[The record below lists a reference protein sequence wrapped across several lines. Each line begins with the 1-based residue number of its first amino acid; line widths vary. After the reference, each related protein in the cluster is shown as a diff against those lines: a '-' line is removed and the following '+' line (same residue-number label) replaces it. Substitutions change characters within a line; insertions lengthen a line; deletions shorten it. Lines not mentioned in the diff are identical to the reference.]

1 MDFVRSKYS
10 FDIFYNSYD
19 EISKFKHFMYFEMKF
34 SFNFLL
40 IRGIIDSNF

>member
-1 MDFVRSKYS
+1 MIRILYEAN
-10 FDIFYNSYD
+10 ILYNSYD

-40 IRGIIDSNF
+40 IKREIIDSNF